1 MEKTIKFLSFWAIN
15 DDLNIERLKEQLN
28 QMKGVGLAGTIFHPR
43 YYTGRPPY
51 MGKEYLGILSELI
64 LYAKEIGME
73 FWIYDE
79 NGWPSGTGDGKVL
92 ERFPES
98 TCQWLEYENGQ
109 VAIREKRNFNTLIRE
124 EMDYFI
130 QVVYEGYRTGL
141 EPEAFDWI
149 KGFFSDEVGFLDGH
163 GASLS
168 EGGIPWCEEAGNRYR
183 EQYGQDIRESWQLL
197 FTEGQGYRQVRYR
210 YWEVITDILAE
221 GFYKNIND
229 WCETYGKRYTAH
241 LKGEETI
248 FFQIPCS
255 GSCFQNLK
263 YVNVPAVD
271 ALERYPGNPYYPRI
285 ASSLAR
291 QFSDGECLVE
301 VFGGSGWGLSP
312 KHAEDMTGWLAES
325 GINNFALHLWQY
337 NRSAESM
344 RDWPPNIPCGLNW
357 YPAAD
362 ALFEKMKAR
371 WQEPVRTK
379 PSVLLVAPVRGAM
392 AEFHPMDARALNEHN
407 GAGTPDTKAGKIS
420 KGFAAFVEQ
429 CYREGMEFD
438 VTEERILEQH
448 GELKDGKLWIGRGCY
463 DMVIAS
469 EHGLFEQE
477 ERIAAMKDMGLWHTS
492 VECSWQFAG
501 IGKNQLMLEVFDEE
515 IAIPCKGGFGEPGI
529 CCLEVWVSDPVCLKK
544 WMKTSSDGR
553 LHLGHVQADCAK
565 VLVDGRDFG
574 YTWAE
579 DWTVEGV
586 AEGLHLVEVWL
597 YPSTYNANGPHH
609 YLEGDYR
616 LTSPMHY
623 QGNKHFGDEDDAP
636 DHTHVPEYHFVKF
649 GIGG

>member
-1 MEKTIKFLSFWAIN
+1 M
-15 DDLNIERLKEQLN
+15 R
-28 QMKGVGLAGTIFHPR
+28 
-43 YYTGRPPY
+43 
-51 MGKEYLGILSELI
+51 
-64 LYAKEIGME
+64 
-73 FWIYDE
+73 
-79 NGWPSGTGDGKVL
+79 
-92 ERFPES
+92 
-98 TCQWLEYENGQ
+98 C
-109 VAIREKRNFNTLIRE
+109 
-124 EMDYFI
+124 
-130 QVVYEGYRTGL
+130 
-141 EPEAFDWI
+141 
-149 KGFFSDEVGFLDGH
+149 
-163 GASLS
+163 
-168 EGGIPWCEEAGNRYR
+168 
-183 EQYGQDIRESWQLL
+183 
-197 FTEGQGYRQVRYR
+197 R

-271 ALERYPGNPYYPRI
+271 ALERDPGNPYYPRI

-312 KHAEDMTGWLAES
+312 KHAEDMIGWLAES

-544 WMKTSSDGR
+544 WMKTPSDGR